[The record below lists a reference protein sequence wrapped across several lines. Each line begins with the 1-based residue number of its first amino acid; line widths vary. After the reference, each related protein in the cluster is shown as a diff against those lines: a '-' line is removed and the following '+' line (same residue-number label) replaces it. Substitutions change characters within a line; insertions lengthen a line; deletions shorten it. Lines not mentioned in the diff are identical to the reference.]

1 MLNDDAGMDADAAW
15 AVSLIATPS
24 PDLVASAS
32 DYGAEGFCLDV
43 WVPVSKWHSGHS
55 LIRLPFRHGTT
66 RGQVRDVFRG
76 LGVAMKEGA

>member
-1 MLNDDAGMDADAAW
+1 MDDAEMDADAAW
-15 AVSLIATPS
+15 ALSVIAPPS

-55 LIRLPFRHGTT
+55 LVRLPFRRGTT

-76 LGVAMKEGA
+76 LGVAMKETA